1 MKSTIDKI
9 KEIVTEA
16 MNKEDI
22 IVCSVSYEKENNYN
36 FLKIVLDK
44 VNGIDLDTIVEATNI
59 INPLLDEYDLIS
71 EEYVLDI
78 DLDIFSKDMDYIPYD
93 FRIDK
98 IKKLI
103 ENAKVITIATSPYFI
118 EQDYAIKVLKELFNC
133 DIIE

>member
-1 MKSTIDKI
+1 MQSTIEKI

-16 MNKEDI
+16 MNKEEI

-71 EEYVLDI
+71 DEYILDI
-78 DLDIFSKDMDYIPYD
+78 SSKE
-93 FRIDK
+93 RG
-98 IKKLI
+98 
-103 ENAKVITIATSPYFI
+103 
-118 EQDYAIKVLKELFNC
+118 
-133 DIIE
+133 

>member
-1 MKSTIDKI
+1 MQSTIEKI

-16 MNKEDI
+16 MDKEDI

-78 DLDIFSKDMDYIPYD
+78 SSKE
-93 FRIDK
+93 RG
-98 IKKLI
+98 
-103 ENAKVITIATSPYFI
+103 
-118 EQDYAIKVLKELFNC
+118 
-133 DIIE
+133 

>member
-1 MKSTIDKI
+1 MQSTIEKI

-59 INPLLDEYDLIS
+59 INPLLDKYDLIS

-78 DLDIFSKDMDYIPYD
+78 SSKE
-93 FRIDK
+93 RG
-98 IKKLI
+98 
-103 ENAKVITIATSPYFI
+103 
-118 EQDYAIKVLKELFNC
+118 
-133 DIIE
+133 